1 MKFTADFDFL
11 MWPVILLGYKRCA
24 LPVNTVPILPCCSG
38 FWQNHLMMKTPMTK
52 KENENRSIRGRPRV
66 SSRVARP
73 NRVVTFITDQELQF
87 LTQVVHEEDRSMA
100 SVVHRIIAAH
110 INED

>member
-1 MKFTADFDFL
+1 
-11 MWPVILLGYKRCA
+11 
-24 LPVNTVPILPCCSG
+24 
-38 FWQNHLMMKTPMTK
+38 MTN
-52 KENENRSIRGRPRV
+52 KENENKSVSGRPRF

-73 NRVVTFITDQELQF
+73 NRVVTFITDRELQF